1 MILETDQNILGPCD
15 NRINLYSNFYY
26 PLCEV
31 VRMDIARSLNEI
43 ETQVGRLSPMQK
55 FLLGTDGSVTQ
66 ILEAI
71 TGKQVE
77 IKTRVQKIIPADPIT
92 AERLGISEGD
102 PVNYRIVE
110 IKTTGGKVLI
120 YAISHTPIAR
130 LSQEFKDDLMK
141 ADIPIGRIIQNHRIE
156 ARRELLDA
164 WVSPA
169 SEEAGRIFSICRHEP
184 LLSRQYRIIHDG
196 KPLIFIKEQF
206 PYNSFLE
213 ERRVI
218 VQTPSRLHLT
228 LIDMYGG
235 SGRVDGGV
243 GITLNEPG
251 ILIEMRQSLSLEVK
265 GCDQGTQE
273 RIMDCARHV
282 LKGLKAGGNVSI
294 TVRKYYPSHI
304 GLGSGSQIMLAIAQ
318 GIAEIFGRS
327 LPVKELALLV
337 GRGGTSGIGTAAF
350 EHGGFI
356 IDGGHTF
363 GQKGE
368 KSGFL
373 PSSASRGVR
382 PPPVIVRHDL
392 PADWG
397 ILLAI
402 PNLPAGASGT
412 KETDIF
418 KTHCPIPVD
427 EVRKLCYE
435 ILMRMLPGIVEKDLD
450 LFGSSVNAIQEL
462 GFKKVELSLQPKQIP
477 ELMERMRSAGA
488 VCSGMSSFGPT
499 VYAIGD
505 SDMQNVEQEARS
517 CMNEYSGGTTLITSA
532 RNKGALVRVV

>member
-1 MILETDQNILGPCD
+1 
-15 NRINLYSNFYY
+15 
-26 PLCEV
+26 
-31 VRMDIARSLNEI
+31 MDIAHCLNEI
-43 ETQVGRLSPMQK
+43 ETRVGRLSPMQK

-71 TGKQVE
+71 TGEQVVIE
-77 IKTRVQKIIPADPIT
+77 TRVQKIIPADSII
-92 AERLGISEGD
+92 AERLGINEGD

-110 IKTTGGKVLI
+110 IKTTSGKVLI
-120 YAISHTPIAR
+120 YAISYTPIAR
-130 LSQEFKDDLMK
+130 LSQKFKDDLMK

-156 ARRELLDA
+156 ARREILDA

-169 SEEAGRIFSICRHEP
+169 SEDAGRVFSVCRAEP

-228 LIDMYGG
+228 LIDMHGG

-251 ILIEMRQSLSLEVK
+251 ILLEIHQSLSLEVK
-265 GCDQGTQE
+265 GCDQLTQE
-273 RIMDCARHV
+273 RIMACARHV
-282 LKGLKAGGNVSI
+282 LKGLNAGGTVSI

-304 GLGSGSQIMLAIAQ
+304 GLGSGSQLMLAIAQ

-327 LPVKELALLV
+327 LPVKDLAHLV
-337 GRGGTSGIGTAAF
+337 GRGGTSGIGTGAF
-350 EHGGFI
+350 ENGGFI
-356 IDGGHTF
+356 IDGGHRF
-363 GQKGE
+363 GQNGE
-368 KSGFL
+368 KSDFR
-373 PSSASRGVR
+373 PSSASWDVR
-382 PPPVIVRHDL
+382 PPPVIVRHEF
-392 PADWG
+392 PAEWG

-412 KETDIF
+412 KEAEIF
-418 KTHCPIPVD
+418 KTHCPIPVE
-427 EVRKLCYE
+427 EVRKLCHE

-450 LFGSSVNAIQEL
+450 LLGSSVNAIQEL

-505 SDMQNVEQEARS
+505 SDMKQIEQEARS
-517 CMNEYSGGTTLITSA
+517 CLNEYTGGTTLITQG
-532 RNKGALVRVV
+532 RNTGASLRVV